1 MKKSDIVTVVLIAS
15 MSVIVAFFAA
25 NAIFE
30 NVASEE
36 VTVKTIERID
46 PTVVEPDERI
56 FNEDSINPTVEVR
69 IDSGDE

>member
-15 MSVIVAFFAA
+15 MSVIVAFFAT

-36 VTVKTIERID
+36 VTVKTIERIESS
-46 PTVVEPDERI
+46 VVEPDERI

>member
-15 MSVIVAFFAA
+15 MSVIIAFFAT

-36 VTVKTIERID
+36 VTVKTIERIESS
-46 PTVVEPDERI
+46 VVEPDERI